1 MSEITFSDF
10 LKSYLTDTD
19 RYYGTFLD
27 YYEVMWKFAKN
38 SEDILVV
45 CYEDLKKVAWTSYNP
60 ESINSTLQSTLPSI
74 WILLNVAP
82 S

>member
-45 CYEDLKKVAWTSYNP
+45 CYEDLKKVVWTSNNP
-60 ESINSTLQSTLPSI
+60 KPIKITVQSTIPFGIVTS
-74 WILLNVAP
+74 
-82 S
+82 

>member
-19 RYYGTFLD
+19 RYYGTLLD
-27 YYEVMWKFAKN
+27 YYEVMWKLAEN
-38 SEDILVV
+38 SEEVILVV

-60 ESINSTLQSTLPSI
+60 EWINSTLQSTLPSI
-74 WILLNVAP
+74 
-82 S
+82 